1 MKTSTEEKVDDAI
14 AFESDSPVR
23 NLMMQ
28 LFILSTIANLMV
40 FSVTFVVITMT
51 VLQAHEVTW
60 FGLGS
65 SGKGQLDESQVLK
78 INHQQNYFCVISRQ
92 VRVALAFYPILGA
105 AIFIFLG
112 FLIYT
117 FMVASP
123 EEAPRRRVLTKDTS
137 VKAPRRRVL
146 AKDTSEEDS
155 EEEDSEED

>member
-1 MKTSTEEKVDDAI
+1 MVEGKESAAEKVTLLKEATAVKVNSMKESVDDAI

-28 LFILSTIANLMV
+28 LFILSTIANLNV

-51 VLQAHEVTW
+51 VLQA
-60 FGLGS
+60 
-65 SGKGQLDESQVLK
+65 
-78 INHQQNYFCVISRQ
+78 
-92 VRVALAFYPILGA
+92 FYTILGA

-123 EEAPRRRVLTKDTS
+123 EEAPPRRRLLTKDTS
-137 VKAPRRRVL
+137 V
-146 AKDTSEEDS
+146 EDS

>member
-1 MKTSTEEKVDDAI
+1 MEKVVEGKESAAKKVDDAI

-51 VLQAHEVTW
+51 VLQALEVTW
-60 FGLGS
+60 
-65 SGKGQLDESQVLK
+65 QDM
-78 INHQQNYFCVISRQ
+78 YCCVIIHCQ
-92 VRVALAFYPILGA
+92 VNLGLAFYTILGA